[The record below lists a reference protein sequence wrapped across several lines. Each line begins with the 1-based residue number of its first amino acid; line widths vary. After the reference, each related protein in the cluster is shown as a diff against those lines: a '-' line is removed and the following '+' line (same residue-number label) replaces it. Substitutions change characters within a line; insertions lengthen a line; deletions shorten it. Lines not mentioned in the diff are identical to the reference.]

1 MFWNTTSGPTDTLV
15 GFADTDVANQQRSSY
30 DNLERPTVDALW
42 SRNTLKW
49 QTATGYDGDRTT
61 LTPPAGGTATT
72 AITNAEGKTV
82 ELRQHLTGTPSGA
95 YQASTYSYD
104 RLSRLTGLAD
114 PAGNAWTTSYDL
126 RGRVTRTVDPD
137 KGATTMTYDDAGQL
151 LTTTDARTITLSR
164 TYDALGRQTALWQG
178 NVDTGTKLTDAT
190 YDTLAKGQPTSSTRY
205 VSGNAY
211 TTAVTGYD
219 TRYRPL
225 GSAVTIPPVEGSLAG
240 TWTTTASYKVDGSPA
255 TVTYPAAAGLA
266 AETVS
271 YTYDNTGAALTAV
284 GQDTYIAA
292 TTYHPWGDANQRI
305 LGSGT
310 KRVRV
315 TTTIDEATRRLTT
328 NQTHTENQTT
338 PGTWVER
345 LTETYDYDPA
355 GNIKSINE
363 TSAGTTISNQ
373 CLSYDPLRQ
382 LLEAWTTTA
391 TACQSAPS
399 QAVVGGPDPY
409 WASYRYDTVG
419 NRTLQVSHAATGDTT
434 RSYSYPAPGA
444 PQPHT
449 LQSVTASG
457 AATGT
462 NSYTYDPTG
471 NTTGRDIAG
480 QPGQTLTWDPE
491 GHLATLTTSAGV
503 TSYLYDAAGNRL
515 IGNDANGATLYL
527 GHTEIRRDPLGSATA
542 TRYCPGSAV
551 RTTTGGLVYQTSDHH
566 GTTQLSINASDLSV
580 TRRKSDP
587 FGNPRGS
594 QPTWPT
600 TRGFVNGTT
609 DPTGLTHLGARE
621 YDPTTGR
628 FISLDP
634 VFDPADPQS
643 WQGYTYANNT
653 PVTASDPTGL
663 RIAGC
668 EEDRLNCRTGE
679 ELPSTAPVTRT
690 PGCNGSAKDC
700 VTKGPSGGGSPGSD
714 QPLTEDE
721 AAQILYGRPFKLI
734 KNGPDMFLLN
744 ALLRCLNDGNAV
756 ACAWLMGQPPTNR
769 LDYIVDELFGIHDLG
784 DCYHHSVT
792 GCAMLA
798 ISFIPIGKL
807 AKVLRLFRWG
817 KRAAG
822 VARITKSVSGEG
834 LSDSVLDEAFEY
846 ANSSQKLEHVIDPAK
861 HGFGNLVQAAGGRSE
876 AMRAIVDSLRC
887 CGLPASGPFEVQ
899 RVIYGETVTIRG
911 AMVNGVPRIGTAFI
925 P

>member
-1 MFWNTTSGPTDTLV
+1 M
-15 GFADTDVANQQRSSY
+15 
-30 DNLERPTVDALW
+30 
-42 SRNTLKW
+42 
-49 QTATGYDGDRTT
+49 
-61 LTPPAGGTATT
+61 
-72 AITNAEGKTV
+72 
-82 ELRQHLTGTPSGA
+82 
-95 YQASTYSYD
+95 
-104 RLSRLTGLAD
+104 
-114 PAGNAWTTSYDL
+114 
-126 RGRVTRTVDPD
+126 
-137 KGATTMTYDDAGQL
+137 
-151 LTTTDARTITLSR
+151 
-164 TYDALGRQTALWQG
+164 
-178 NVDTGTKLTDAT
+178 
-190 YDTLAKGQPTSSTRY
+190 
-205 VSGNAY
+205 
-211 TTAVTGYD
+211 
-219 TRYRPL
+219 
-225 GSAVTIPPVEGSLAG
+225 TIPPVEGSLAG

-363 TSAGTTISNQ
+363 TGAGTTISNQ

-542 TRYCPGSAV
+542 TRYCPGRPRHHPTIHQRQRPQRHPAQERPV
-551 RTTTGGLVYQTSDHH
+551 RQPPRQPAHLAHH
-566 GTTQLSINASDLSV
+566 PRLRQ
-580 TRRKSDP
+580 RHHRPHRPHP
-587 FGNPRGS
+587 FGRPRVRPHHRPLHQPRPSLRPRRPTKLARLHLRQQHPSHS
-594 QPTWPT
+594 QRPDWAAYCRLRRRPPKLPNRRRASQHCASNSHAGLQRFGKGLRHQRSVRRREPGLGPTAH
-600 TRGFVNGTT
+600 RG
-609 DPTGLTHLGARE
+609 R
-621 YDPTTGR
+621 GR
-628 FISLDP
+628 PDP
-634 VFDPADPQS
+634 VRQAVQADQ
-643 WQGYTYANNT
+643 
-653 PVTASDPTGL
+653 
-663 RIAGC
+663 
-668 EEDRLNCRTGE
+668 
-679 ELPSTAPVTRT
+679 
-690 PGCNGSAKDC
+690 
-700 VTKGPSGGGSPGSD
+700 
-714 QPLTEDE
+714 
-721 AAQILYGRPFKLI
+721 
-734 KNGPDMFLLN
+734 
-744 ALLRCLNDGNAV
+744 
-756 ACAWLMGQPPTNR
+756 
-769 LDYIVDELFGIHDLG
+769 
-784 DCYHHSVT
+784 
-792 GCAMLA
+792 
-798 ISFIPIGKL
+798 
-807 AKVLRLFRWG
+807 
-817 KRAAG
+817 KRA
-822 VARITKSVSGEG
+822 R
-834 LSDSVLDEAFEY
+834 
-846 ANSSQKLEHVIDPAK
+846 HVPA
-861 HGFGNLVQAAGGRSE
+861 QRPPA
-876 AMRAIVDSLRC
+876 
-887 CGLPASGPFEVQ
+887 LPE
-899 RVIYGETVTIRG
+899 
-911 AMVNGVPRIGTAFI
+911 
-925 P
+925 